1 MNAEVFW
8 ISATELEFCGRIYT
22 WDGWCWTDKNGV
34 SRTLYLKDKGVIM
47 GCGKGDSKGRNI
59 KGDSKG
65 RNIKGRNSKGK
76 KQKGDSKG
84 RNNKGDNKG
93 KKAKDIQFDGDNKEG
108 DNEESD
114 NEESDNTEGDNEES
128 DNTEPDTCV
137 TALGECK
144 EPDNNELEPDM
155 TNT

>member
-1 MNAEVFW
+1 MAGVGQTKTASLEPY
-8 ISATELEFCGRIYT
+8 ISGTRASSWQAAR
-22 WDGWCWTDKNGV
+22 V
-34 SRTLYLKDKGVIM
+34 AARS
-47 GCGKGDSKGRNI
+47 
-59 KGDSKG
+59 
-65 RNIKGRNSKGK
+65 K

-128 DNTEPDTCV
+128 DNEESDNKESDNTDAILV
-137 TALGECK
+137 TPRRLTHVSRQWESARSLTTTSSS
-144 EPDNNELEPDM
+144 P
-155 TNT
+155 T